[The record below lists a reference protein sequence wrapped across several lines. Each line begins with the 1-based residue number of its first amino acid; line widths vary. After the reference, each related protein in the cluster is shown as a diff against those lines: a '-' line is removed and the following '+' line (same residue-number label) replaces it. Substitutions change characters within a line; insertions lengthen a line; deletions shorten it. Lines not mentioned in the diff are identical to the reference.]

1 MKEKK
6 SKKEHMKN
14 ILAENLRRFKA
25 KNLNEQGPKGN
36 VLAPPAGATEIV
48 PYKVQKG
55 DTLSSI
61 AKNWLVQNAQLQNP
75 TDKQIMNF
83 VKDIVSTTNQLKKFN
98 LNIPGADAQIN
109 DPNLITPNMTLM
121 LPKDKAELMS
131 IVNK

>member
-1 MKEKK
+1 
-6 SKKEHMKN
+6 MKN

-25 KNLNEQGPKGN
+25 KNLTEQGPEGN

-61 AKNWLVQNAQLQNP
+61 AKNWLIQNAQLQNP
-75 TDKQIMNF
+75 TDKQILNF